1 MSFSDAL
8 NKAKATA
15 NPEMVQEE
23 YAPHAQMTM
32 VLQWLNGGY
41 WGGRGGER
49 GRAMHP
55 WIFQLWDGAACETP
69 GAGTTDLFSAVGIL
83 WTSGKPSHN
92 NPR

>member
-8 NKAKATA
+8 NKAKAAA

-41 WGGRGGER
+41 
-49 GRAMHP
+49 
-55 WIFQLWDGAACETP
+55 
-69 GAGTTDLFSAVGIL
+69 
-83 WTSGKPSHN
+83 
-92 NPR
+92 